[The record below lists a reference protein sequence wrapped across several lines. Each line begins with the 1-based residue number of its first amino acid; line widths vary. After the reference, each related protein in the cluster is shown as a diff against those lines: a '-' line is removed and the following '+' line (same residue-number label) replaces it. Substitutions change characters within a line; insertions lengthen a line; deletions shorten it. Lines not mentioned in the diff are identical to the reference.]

1 LNNLWPVE
9 LPLAVPN
16 LHCLPDN
23 TRDPFGRPVLVLE
36 VVATGESVELQK
48 RFILLAF
55 ETLRI
60 HLKKLYEM
68 PEDNR
73 NPALQYVALVDL
85 SRLSLQSLNIDL
97 FTWTLR
103 EVIPRFPGMIAGVF
117 VLNYSWT
124 HAGLWRVFKCIM
136 PEVAL
141 SRIFFPSNQEL
152 VQYFNP
158 SNLPQDYGGTLPSLL
173 NLEDPI
179 RHERP
184 QPPEEPGIEAS
195 EPEPTS
201 PPNPPISALR
211 LSPTSLL
218 NPFFGY
224 PVSSLSKRGHVS
236 FRHGRRR
243 KRDLVR
249 TLITL
254 FWRRWRKHII
264 FALCVTVMLF
274 VLKRG
279 FRKGNLRFPASIS
292 CRLLSN
298 KRWPSN

>member
-1 LNNLWPVE
+1 
-9 LPLAVPN
+9 
-16 LHCLPDN
+16 
-23 TRDPFGRPVLVLE
+23 
-36 VVATGESVELQK
+36 
-48 RFILLAF
+48 
-55 ETLRI
+55 
-60 HLKKLYEM
+60 
-68 PEDNR
+68 
-73 NPALQYVALVDL
+73 
-85 SRLSLQSLNIDL
+85 
-97 FTWTLR
+97 
-103 EVIPRFPGMIAGVF
+103 

-184 QPPEEPGIEAS
+184 QPPEPGIEAS

-201 PPNPPISALR
+201 PQNPPISALR

-264 FALCVTVMLF
+264 FALCVTVMLV

-292 CRLLSN
+292 RRLLSN